1 MPLDIFANGQF
12 SKTKSMKKHYVLSFI
27 FATLLGLNLG
37 AQSLDGFSKSSESR
51 QKEIEKQFKETVDF
65 SRFKTHLSTIT
76 AEPHTAGS
84 AANEK
89 VKDYMLETMKNAGWD
104 VKVYP
109 YDVYLTKGQ
118 GESLIELV
126 YPIRKPL
133 NQQEYIV
140 KDNPFSNH
148 PDLKK
153 GWNAFSG
160 SGDVTAEVVY
170 ANYGTKAD
178 FEKLE
183 ELGVDLKGKIVLAR
197 YGGNFRG
204 YKAKFAEQYGA
215 AGLIIFTDPADAGYV
230 RGSVYPEGFLF
241 NDNSIQRGSLLTVDW
256 TGDALTPFE
265 PALPIDGKTKVKRLN
280 PEDVK
285 GLHTIPVTPISYGS
299 AQEILERMSGK
310 PVPAGWQGGLPFT
323 YRLEGGPELLVRLK
337 VEQEQGYV
345 RANNVVATLKGATHP
360 DEWVILGCH
369 YDAWAFGSTDPNS
382 GTAMLLSMT
391 ETLGKLAQQGIRPS
405 RSILIAHWDAE
416 EHGVIGSTEWVEQLR
431 EELNAKAVAY
441 INLDAAVGGR
451 NFGASASPTMKKIIM
466 ESAKEVMYPDSAKTV
481 YEVWAGS
488 QVEPSIGNLGGGSD
502 HIAFYMHVGV
512 PSINGGAGGPSLYH
526 TNYDDMYF
534 YEKFADPSFKMGG
547 TVEQVIGIIALR
559 LANAELIPYHLSQ
572 YATDLEIHFSNAE
585 KGVKSFKNDFYGFTK
600 SKEAITE
607 LKRSA
612 EVLESKIREALEKGN
627 LEGKKAIAINK
638 DLLALEKSFIDPKGM
653 YFGNWYRSI
662 YASTDP
668 FSGYAS
674 WVLPGIQYEIE
685 MKNETRLQEWD
696 VRYSAAILDLKKKM
710 DALAGKI

>member
-1 MPLDIFANGQF
+1 
-12 SKTKSMKKHYVLSFI
+12 MKKHYLLLFI
-27 FATLLGLNLG
+27 FAILLVFQTK
-37 AQSLDGFSKSSESR
+37 AQSLDGFSKASDSR
-51 QKEIEKQFKETVDF
+51 QKEFEKKFKETVDF
-65 SRFKTHLSTIT
+65 TRFKTHLSTIT

-89 VKDYMLETMKNAGWD
+89 VKDYMVETMKTAGWE
-104 VKVYP
+104 VSVYP
-109 YDVYLTKGQ
+109 YDLYLTKGQ

-148 PDLKK
+148 PELKK

-178 FEKLE
+178 FEKLA
-183 ELGVDLKGKIVLAR
+183 ELGIDLKGKIVLAR

-230 RGSVYPEGFLF
+230 RGPVYPEGFLF

-265 PALPIDGKTKVKRLN
+265 PALPLDGKTKVNRLK
-280 PEDVK
+280 PEEVK

-299 AQEILERMSGK
+299 AQEILEKMQGK
-310 PVPAGWQGGLPFT
+310 AVPAGWQGGLPFT

-337 VEQEQGYV
+337 VEQEQGMV
-345 RANNVVATLKGATHP
+345 RANNVIATLKGATNP

-391 ETLGKLAQQGIRPS
+391 ETLGKLAEQGMRPG

-431 EELNAKAVAY
+431 DELNAKAVAY

-466 ESAKEVMYPDSAKTV
+466 ESAKEVMYPDSTKTV
-481 YEVWAGS
+481 YEVWAGNRE
-488 QVEPSIGNLGGGSD
+488 EPTIGNLGGGSD

-559 LANAELIPYHLSQ
+559 LANAELIPYHLSR
-572 YATDLEIHFSNAE
+572 YATDLDIHFGNAE
-585 KGVKSFKNDFYGFTK
+585 KQVKGYKSDFVGFGK
-600 SKEAITE
+600 SKDAIAA
-607 LKRSA
+607 LKISA
-612 EVLESKIREALEKGN
+612 ADLESKIAKALENGS
-627 LEGKKAIAINK
+627 LDSKKASIINK

-653 YFGNWYRSI
+653 YYGNWYRSL

-685 MKNETRLQEWD
+685 MKNTERLQEWD
-696 VRYSAAILDLKKKM
+696 ERYSAAILDLKKKM
-710 DALAGKI
+710 DALSGKI

>member
-1 MPLDIFANGQF
+1 
-12 SKTKSMKKHYVLSFI
+12 MKKYILLTLT
-27 FATLLGLNLG
+27 FAFAAAFQLDAQTLE
-37 AQSLDGFSKSSESR
+37 GFSKAGASKQLEV
-51 QKEIEKQFKETVDF
+51 EKKFKESVDF
-65 SRFKTHLSTIT
+65 SRFKTHLGTIT
-76 AEPHTAGS
+76 AHPHPAGS

-89 VKDYMLETMKNAGWD
+89 VKDYMVEAMKNAGWD
-104 VKVYP
+104 VQVYP

-140 KDNPFSNH
+140 DDNPYSRH
-148 PDLKK
+148 PELKK

-183 ELGVDLKGKIVLAR
+183 ALGIDITGKIVLAR

-230 RGSVYPEGFLF
+230 RGPVYPEGFLF

-265 PALPIDGKTKVKRLN
+265 PALPLDGKTKVKRLD
-280 PEDVK
+280 PKDVK
-285 GLHTIPVTPISYGS
+285 GLHSIPVTPISYGS
-299 AQEILERMSGK
+299 AQEILSRMNGK

-323 YRLEGGPELLVRLK
+323 YRLEGGKDLLVRLK
-337 VEQEQGYV
+337 VEQEQGFV
-345 RANNVVATLKGATHP
+345 RANNVVGTLKGATHP

-369 YDAWAFGSTDPNS
+369 FDAWSFGSTDPNS

-391 ETLGKLAQQGIRPS
+391 ETLGKLAQEGIKPG
-405 RSILIAHWDAE
+405 RSIMIAHWDAE

-431 EELNAKAVAY
+431 DELNAKAVAY

-451 NFGASASPTMKKIIM
+451 NFGASASPTLKQIIIDA
-466 ESAKEVMYPDSAKTV
+466 AKEVMYPDSDKTV
-481 YEVWAGS
+481 YETWAGQS
-488 QVEPSIGNLGGGSD
+488 EEPNIGNLGGGSD

-547 TVEQVIGIIALR
+547 TVEQLVGIIALR
-559 LANAELIPYHLSQ
+559 LANADLIPYQLTRYAKDLS
-572 YATDLEIHFSNAE
+572 LHFDNAE
-585 KGVKSFKNDFYGFTK
+585 KQVKDFHKEFAGFEK
-600 SKEAITE
+600 SRNAIVSLKESADRLEAAIA
-607 LKRSA
+607 SM
-612 EVLESKIREALEKGN
+612 LEKSSPDSR
-627 LEGKKAIAINK
+627 KARELNR
-638 DLLALEKSFIDPKGM
+638 DLLTFEKSFIDPKGM
-653 YFGNWYRSI
+653 YFGNWYRSL

-674 WVLPGIQYEIE
+674 WVLPGIQYEVEIKSTE
-685 MKNETRLQEWD
+685 RLAEWD
-696 VRYSAAILDLKKKM
+696 ERYSAAILDLKQKM
-710 DALAGKI
+710 DALYGKIN

>member
-1 MPLDIFANGQF
+1 
-12 SKTKSMKKHYVLSFI
+12 MKKYLLLTLTFGISFL
-27 FATLLGLNLG
+27 FQLE
-37 AQSLDGFSKSSESR
+37 AQHIDGFSNTAAGK
-51 QKEIEKQFKETVDF
+51 QLEIEKKFKESVDF

-76 AEPHTAGS
+76 EHPHTAGS
-84 AANEK
+84 EANEK
-89 VKDYMLETMKNAGWD
+89 VKDYMVEAMKKAGWD
-104 VKVYP
+104 VQVYP

-140 KDNPFSNH
+140 DDNPYSRH
-148 PDLKK
+148 PELKK

-160 SGDVTAEVVY
+160 SGDVTAEVIY

-183 ELGVDLKGKIVLAR
+183 ELGIDISGKIVLAR

-230 RGSVYPEGFLF
+230 RGPVYPEGFLF

-265 PALPIDGKTKVKRLN
+265 PALPLDGKTKVKRLD
-280 PEDVK
+280 PKEVK
-285 GLHTIPVTPISYGS
+285 GLHSIPVTPISYGS
-299 AQEILERMSGK
+299 AQEILSRMNGK
-310 PVPAGWQGGLPFT
+310 PVPTGWQGGLPFT
-323 YRLEGGPELLVRLK
+323 YRLEGGKDLLVRLK
-337 VEQEQGYV
+337 VEQERGFV
-345 RANNVVATLKGATHP
+345 RANNVVGTLKGATHP

-391 ETLGKLAQQGIRPS
+391 ETLGKLAQEGTKPG
-405 RSILIAHWDAE
+405 RSIMIAHWDAE

-431 EELNAKAVAY
+431 DELNAKAVAY

-451 NFGASASPTMKKIIM
+451 NFGASASPTLKKIIM
-466 ESAKEVMYPDSAKTV
+466 DAAKEVMYPDSSKTV
-481 YEVWAGS
+481 YEIWAGS
-488 QVEPSIGNLGGGSD
+488 REEPSIGNLGGGSD

-547 TVEQVIGIIALR
+547 TVEQLVGIIALR
-559 LANAELIPYHLSQ
+559 LANADLIPYQLTR
-572 YATDLEIHFSNAE
+572 YAKDLTIHFDNAE
-585 KGVKSFKNDFYGFTK
+585 RQVKGFHKDFTGFEKSRNAIASLQQSADRL
-600 SKEAITE
+600 EAAI
-607 LKRSA
+607 SGM
-612 EVLESKIREALEKGN
+612 LEKSSPDTR
-627 LEGKKAIAINK
+627 KARDLNK
-638 DLLALEKSFIDPKGM
+638 DLLAFEKSFIDPKGM
-653 YFGNWYRSI
+653 YFGNWYRSL
-662 YASTDP
+662 YASNDP

-685 MKNETRLQEWD
+685 IKSTDRLTEWD
-696 VRYSAAILDLKKKM
+696 ERYSTAILDLKQKM
-710 DALAGKI
+710 DALYGKIN

>member
-1 MPLDIFANGQF
+1 
-12 SKTKSMKKHYVLSFI
+12 MKKYLLLALT
-27 FATLLGLNLG
+27 FAIVTAFQIE
-37 AQSLDGFSKSSESR
+37 AQTLDGFSKAGASKQLEV
-51 QKEIEKQFKETVDF
+51 EKKFKESVDF

-76 AEPHTAGS
+76 EHPHTAGS
-84 AANEK
+84 EANEK
-89 VKDYMLETMKNAGWD
+89 VKDYMVEAMKNAGWD
-104 VKVYP
+104 VQVYP

-140 KDNPFSNH
+140 DDNPYSRH
-148 PDLKK
+148 PELKK

-183 ELGVDLKGKIVLAR
+183 ALGIDIKGKIVLAR

-230 RGSVYPEGFLF
+230 RGPVYPEGFLF

-265 PALPIDGKTKVKRLN
+265 PALPLDGKTKVKRLD
-280 PEDVK
+280 PKDVK
-285 GLHTIPVTPISYGS
+285 GLHHIPVTPISYGS
-299 AQEILERMSGK
+299 AQEILSRMNGN
-310 PVPAGWQGGLPFT
+310 PVPTGWQGGLPFT
-323 YRLEGGPELLVRLK
+323 YRLEGGKDLLVRLK
-337 VEQEQGYV
+337 VEQERGFV
-345 RANNVVATLKGATHP
+345 RANNVVGTMKGATHP

-391 ETLGKLAQQGIRPS
+391 ETLGKLAQEGIKPG
-405 RSILIAHWDAE
+405 RSIMIAHWDAE

-431 EELNAKAVAY
+431 DELNAKAVAY

-451 NFGASASPTMKKIIM
+451 NFGASASPTLKQIIM
-466 ESAKEVMYPDSAKTV
+466 DAAKEVMYPDSDKTV
-481 YEVWAGS
+481 YETWAGQS
-488 QVEPSIGNLGGGSD
+488 EEPNIGNLGGGSD

-547 TVEQVIGIIALR
+547 TVEQLVGIIALR
-559 LANAELIPYHLSQ
+559 LANADLIPYQLTRYAKDLS
-572 YATDLEIHFSNAE
+572 LHFDNAE
-585 KGVKSFKNDFYGFTK
+585 KQVKDFHKEFAGFEK
-600 SKEAITE
+600 SRNAIASLKESADRLEAAIA
-607 LKRSA
+607 S
-612 EVLESKIREALEKGN
+612 ILEKSTPDTR
-627 LEGKKAIAINK
+627 KARELNR
-638 DLLALEKSFIDPKGM
+638 DLLTFEKSFIDPKGM
-653 YFGNWYRSI
+653 YFGNWYRSL

-674 WVLPGIQYEIE
+674 WVLPGIQYEVEIKSTE
-685 MKNETRLQEWD
+685 RLAEWD
-696 VRYSAAILDLKKKM
+696 ERYSAAILDLKQKM
-710 DALAGKI
+710 DALHGKIN